1 MAKMTLAELTKSLQ
15 NKSST
20 YGWDALTLYDQRKA
34 NELLQQLYV
43 ERFNTEDGYI
53 EPASIVASWG
63 DGSYKEHIFNLKF
76 SSPRLSFE
84 QSSPELD
91 PRARLTL
98 NMVGGM
104 IVTTAAALGGV
115 VYVKRIMQ
123 VLPVNSPQLWMD
135 QPITKGN
142 VNGVGDVIIDLDQAD
157 TFMATFVIGDLAQ

>member
-104 IVTTAAALGGV
+104 IVTTAAALGGLSMSSH
-115 VYVKRIMQ
+115 R
-123 VLPVNSPQLWMD
+123 
-135 QPITKGN
+135 
-142 VNGVGDVIIDLDQAD
+142 A
-157 TFMATFVIGDLAQ
+157 